1 MSFKMDR
8 KQQFLASTIL
18 SHEAHKYADKKDN
31 TNIIIDL
38 DVYGLPANYDD
49 MALKKLSNAKHII

>member
-1 MSFKMDR
+1 MDK

-31 TNIIIDL
+31 SNNIIDL
-38 DVYGLPANYDD
+38 DVYGLPENYDD
-49 MALKKLSNAKHII
+49 ISLKKLSNAKHII

>member
-1 MSFKMDR
+1 MDK

-31 TNIIIDL
+31 QNKIIDL
-38 DVYGLPANYDD
+38 DVYGLPENYDE
-49 MALKKLSNAKHII
+49 MALKKISNAKHVI

>member
-1 MSFKMDR
+1 MDK

-31 TNIIIDL
+31 SNKILDL
-38 DVYGLPANYDD
+38 DVYGLPENYDD
-49 MALKKLSNAKHII
+49 ISLKKLSNAKHII

>member
-1 MSFKMDR
+1 MDR

-18 SHEAHKYADKKDN
+18 SHEAHKYADKRDSSNK
-31 TNIIIDL
+31 IIDL
-38 DVYGLPANYDD
+38 DVYGLPENYDD

>member
-1 MSFKMDR
+1 MGFKMDK

-31 TNIIIDL
+31 SNKIIDL
-38 DVYGLPANYDD
+38 DVYGLPENYDEIS
-49 MALKKLSNAKHII
+49 LKKLSNAKHII

>member
-1 MSFKMDR
+1 MRATFDNHDYDLIANSQKQSDEYKEKMGFKMDK

-31 TNIIIDL
+31 
-38 DVYGLPANYDD
+38 
-49 MALKKLSNAKHII
+49 